1 MKTDMKNVLGSY
13 QPPIWLVGLMAA
25 GIVSSPAPAADFYAG
40 KTIEFLIG
48 ADVGGGYDI
57 YARTLARH
65 LPRHIPGNPTVVP
78 KNLPGAGSGRAASQI
93 ASVAPKD
100 GTSIGAL
107 FPGVIVAPLLEA
119 RAQSTFDPTKLVYLA
134 SADSGTRICATF
146 HTSKVK
152 TFEDARKQKTI
163 LGASAAGGST
173 RDYAAFLKKLTGMQA
188 EIVSGYK
195 GTADILLAMER
206 GEVDGLCGQDW
217 SSLKS
222 QKPDWIRDNKMNLLV
237 QLGIEADPDLTQ
249 KGVPEVWKFVKD
261 DETRQII
268 ELIVAQQIFGRPYV
282 APPDTAPEQVKT
294 LRAAFM
300 ATMQDKQFLE
310 EAEKARI
317 DITPSSGERVQDVV
331 QKLYAAPKNIV
342 DRAKDAIQ
350 P

>member
-1 MKTDMKNVLGSY
+1 MKKDLKAVA
-13 QPPIWLVGLMAA
+13 WLVGIMAT
-25 GIVSSPAPAADFYAG
+25 GIVSLPAASADFYAG
-40 KTIEFLIG
+40 KTIEFVIG

-65 LPRHIPGNPTVVP
+65 LPRYIPGNPTIVP

-119 RAQSTFDPTKLVYLA
+119 RTQANFDPTKLVYLA
-134 SADSGTRICATF
+134 SADSGTRVCATF
-146 HTSKVK
+146 HASKIK
-152 TFEDARKQKTI
+152 TFEDAQKQKTI
-163 LGASAAGGST
+163 VGASAAGGST
-173 RDYAAFLKKLTGMQA
+173 RDYAAFLKKLAGMQA

-206 GEVDGLCGQDW
+206 GEVDGICGQDW

-222 QKPDWIRDNKMNLLV
+222 QKPDWIRDNKLNLLV
-237 QLGIEADPDLTQ
+237 QMGIEPDAELSK

-261 DETRQII
+261 DETRQVI
-268 ELIVAQQIFGRPYV
+268 ELIVAQQIFGRPYI
-282 APPDTAPEQVKT
+282 APPGTPAEQVKT
-294 LRAAFM
+294 LRGAFM

-317 DITPSSGERVQDVV
+317 DIAPSSGEKVQDVV
-331 QKLYAAPKNIV
+331 LKLYAAPKNIV
-342 DRAKDAIQ
+342 ERAKDAIQ

>member
-1 MKTDMKNVLGSY
+1 LPSLNTRNLTAALAGFVA
-13 QPPIWLVGLMAA
+13 GLCMAA
-25 GIVSSPAPAADFYAG
+25 PVRAADFYTG
-40 KTIEFLIG
+40 KSIDLIIG
-48 ADVGGGYDI
+48 GDVGGGYDI

-65 LPRHIPGNPTVVP
+65 MSRHIPGNPTIVP
-78 KNLPGAGSGRAASQI
+78 KNLPGAGSGRAAAQI

-100 GTSIGAL
+100 GTVIAAI

-119 RAQSTFDPTKLVYLA
+119 RAQALFDPTKLEYLA
-134 SADSGTRICATF
+134 SADSGTRVCVTF
-146 HTSKVK
+146 QNSKIK
-152 TFEDARKQKTI
+152 TFQDAQQNKTI

-173 RDYAAFLKKLTGMQA
+173 RDYGAFLKKLVGMKA

-222 QKPDWIRDNKMNLLV
+222 QKPDWIRDNKINILV
-237 QLGIEADPDLTQ
+237 QMGLEPDAELSQ
-249 KGVPEVWKFVKD
+249 KGVPDVWTFVKNE
-261 DETRQII
+261 ETRKVI
-268 ELIVAQQIFGRPYV
+268 ELIVAQQIFGRPYI
-282 APPDTAPEQVKT
+282 APPGTPPEQVKI

-310 EAEKARI
+310 EAEKVRI
-317 DITPSSGERVQDVV
+317 DIAPSSGEKVQQVV
-331 QKLYAAPKNIV
+331 QNLYASPKHIV
-342 DRAKDAIQ
+342 ERAKDAVQ

>member
-1 MKTDMKNVLGSY
+1 MKNSSSVRRAATWPSAL
-13 QPPIWLVGLMAA
+13 LALGLM
-25 GIVSSPAPAADFYAG
+25 GCPASAADFYAG
-40 KTIEFLIG
+40 KTIELVIG

-65 LPRHIPGNPTVVP
+65 LPRHIPGNPTIVP
-78 KNLPGAGSGRAASQI
+78 KNLPGAGSGRAAAQI

-100 GTSIGAL
+100 GTSIGAI

-119 RAQSTFDPTKLVYLA
+119 RAQSQFDPTKLEYLA
-134 SADSGTRICATF
+134 SADSGTRICATYQ
-146 HTSKVK
+146 TSKIK
-152 TFEDARKQKTI
+152 TFEDATKQKTI

-206 GEVDGLCGQDW
+206 GEVDGICGQDW

-222 QKPDWIRDNKMNLLV
+222 QKPDWVRDNKMNILV
-237 QLGIEADPDLTQ
+237 QMGIESDPELTQ

-261 DETRQII
+261 EETRQVI
-268 ELIVAQQIFGRPYV
+268 ELIVAQQIFGRPYI
-282 APPDTAPEQVKT
+282 APPGTAPEQVKT

-317 DITPSSGERVQDVV
+317 DIAPSSGEKVQDVV
-331 QKLYAAPKNIV
+331 QKLYASPKHIV
-342 DRAKDAIQ
+342 ERAKEAIQ

>member
-1 MKTDMKNVLGSY
+1 MEQNVSRSRRKAVWRAAL
-13 QPPIWLVGLMAA
+13 LAA
-25 GIVSSPAPAADFYAG
+25 GLAASPSQAADFYAG

-65 LPRHIPGNPTVVP
+65 LPRHIPGNPTIVP
-78 KNLPGAGSGRAASQI
+78 KNLPGAGSGRAAAQI
-93 ASVAPKD
+93 ASAAPKD

-119 RAQSTFDPTKLVYLA
+119 RAQSLFDPTKLVYLA
-134 SADSGTRICATF
+134 SADSGTRICVTYQ
-146 HTSKVK
+146 TSKIK
-152 TFEDARKQKTI
+152 TFEDAQKQKTI

-173 RDYAAFLKKLTGMQA
+173 RDYGAFLKKLAGMQA

-206 GEVDGLCGQDW
+206 GEVDGICGQDW

-222 QKPDWIRDNKMNLLV
+222 QKPDWIRDNKINILV
-237 QLGIEADPDLTQ
+237 QMGIEPDRELTE
-249 KGVPEVWKFVKD
+249 KGVPEVWKFVKN

-282 APPDTAPEQVKT
+282 APPGTAPEQVKT

-317 DITPSSGERVQDVV
+317 DIAPSSGEKVQDVV
-331 QKLYAAPKNIV
+331 LKLYAAPKDIV
-342 DRAKDAIQ
+342 DKAKDAIQ